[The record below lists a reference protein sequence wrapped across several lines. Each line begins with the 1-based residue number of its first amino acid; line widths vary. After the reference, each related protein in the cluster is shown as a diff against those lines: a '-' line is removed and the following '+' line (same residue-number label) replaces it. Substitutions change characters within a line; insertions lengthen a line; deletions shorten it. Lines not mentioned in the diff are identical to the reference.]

1 MHICLDFIP
10 QMLASNE
17 LETQVIF
24 GKDDSFDKD
33 FCLIK
38 IFAFELLTDLSSFY
52 PIRTALLV
60 VKLALQVYATLLRGK
75 SINIFGYSNEIFFSI
90 VLSNDDRLRFFSRTY
105 KFLTCMSSIFPPLTQ
120 NSVYVL
126 QQAIRA
132 CSLVSHYH
140 FILIVKIFIEIL
152 SLHRIYRN

>member
-1 MHICLDFIP
+1 
-10 QMLASNE
+10 
-17 LETQVIF
+17 
-24 GKDDSFDKD
+24 
-33 FCLIK
+33 LIK

-75 SINIFGYSNEIFFSI
+75 SIILFAYSHEIFLSI

-132 CSLVSHYH
+132 CSIVSHVY
-140 FILIVKIFIEIL
+140 FCVILIIKIFIEIL
-152 SLHRIYRN
+152 SLHRIYHN

>member
-17 LETQVIF
+17 LDTQVIF
-24 GKDDSFDKD
+24 KNQKNDNSIKIFS
-33 FCLIK
+33 LIK

-75 SINIFGYSNEIFFSI
+75 LRILAFVYSNSIEFSI

-132 CSLVSHYH
+132 CS
-140 FILIVKIFIEIL
+140 IV
-152 SLHRIYRN
+152 SLHFYR